1 MIVRYFTIAPVDIQ
15 IIGSSRVTTS
25 INSSVTLACE
35 LYGYLPSGAEPEIL
49 WQTLN
54 PSTTIM
60 SSDPWYTIS
69 SSSGSRQIQN
79 GGSSPRPSFISSL
92 TIDVVDD
99 SVEGTYLC
107 SSTPH
112 FQTLQLVVEGG
123 MFAMYL

>member
-1 MIVRYFTIAPVDIQ
+1 M
-15 IIGSSRVTTS
+15 TTS

-54 PSTTIM
+54 PSTTIS
-60 SSDPWYTIS
+60 SSDSWYTIS
-69 SSSGSRQIQN
+69 STSESRQIQN

-92 TIDVVDD
+92 TIDVMDD

-107 SSTPH
+107 SSTPY
-112 FQTLQLVVEGG
+112 FQTLELVVEGG
-123 MFAMYL
+123 MFAV